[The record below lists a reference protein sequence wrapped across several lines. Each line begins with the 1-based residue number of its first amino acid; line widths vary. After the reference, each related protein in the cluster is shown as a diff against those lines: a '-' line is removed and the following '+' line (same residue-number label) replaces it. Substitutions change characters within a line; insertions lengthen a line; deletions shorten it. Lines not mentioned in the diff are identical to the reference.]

1 MRGEGQFSSSCSP
14 VPRSLL
20 SDIRHF
26 GGATSRRC
34 LLARNGEPALLG
46 SGAPHLPQSPL
57 LRALVLEP
65 AGKVTDT
72 KAEKV

>member
-1 MRGEGQFSSSCSP
+1 MRKEGQFSSSCSP
-14 VPRSLL
+14 VPQSLF

-34 LLARNGEPALLG
+34 WLARNGEPALLG

-57 LRALVLEP
+57 LRASVLEP
-65 AGKVTDT
+65 VGKVTDT